1 MAIEPFDERTEKDAT
16 RPRDPE
22 LARAEAEVERS
33 RARVAESVLA
43 LRREVARRT
52 DWRSWIARRPLAF
65 LAGALALGVWWGY
78 GSARR
83 DIRIRKGGRTWK

>member
-1 MAIEPFDERTEKDAT
+1 MPIEPFDDSRDLTEKDAT

-22 LARAEAEVERS
+22 LARAEAQVERS

-52 DWRSWIARRPLAF
+52 DWRGWIAERPLTF
-65 LAGALALGVWWGY
+65 VGGALALGFWLGY
-78 GSARR
+78 RSA
-83 DIRIRKGGRTWK
+83 GREI